1 MKDFMQMYSG
11 LVERCFNDCAHD
23 MSSAKL
29 KWVRSSPE
37 QTYYQSSADGLT
49 RSAPL
54 HLQVIRGDLR
64 QPLRRQVP
72 LLQLEDR
79 QPVL

>member
-29 KWVRSSPE
+29 KWVV
-37 QTYYQSSADGLT
+37 
-49 RSAPL
+49 
-54 HLQVIRGDLR
+54 LQVKGDAVGQAR
-64 QPLRRQVP
+64 M
-72 LLQLEDR
+72 D
-79 QPVL
+79 